1 LFLNRLNSIPCEHV
15 FVKHSHRMFKVLL
28 AVAAIFVI
36 AASARSV
43 DDEMK
48 LFQDF
53 MNTYG
58 RKYATEEIAHKFK
71 CFRINLRLIDE
82 RNAQGAEQH
91 GVNQFADLCQEE
103 FARMYLGMRGN
114 STVTKRAMNVQSG
127 SSSTPPPP
135 APPSG
140 SSTTPPPA
148 PPSGS
153 STTPPPAPPSG
164 SSTTP
169 PPAPPSTS
177 SNSPP
182 PSPPSSSGGD
192 MPSDTKQVDWR
203 TKGAVTPI
211 KNQGNC
217 GSCWSFSA
225 TGNMEGQ
232 WMLAGNTLVGLSE
245 EELVQCSSSTGN
257 EGCNGGLM
265 DWAFEWVTSNGGID
279 SESDYPYTSGGG
291 TTGTC
296 ANSKL
301 GNKVAKF
308 SGHTD
313 MPKNENSM
321 ATWVYTN
328 GPLAIGVDALTW
340 SSYTGGIVKNC
351 PAGQLDHG
359 VLIVGFNDANSP
371 PYWIVKNSWGT
382 SWGENGYIRLEK
394 GTDQCGLT
402 QAASSAIA
410 QK

>member
-1 LFLNRLNSIPCEHV
+1 
-15 FVKHSHRMFKVLL
+15 MKVQCCLVV
-28 AVAAIFVI
+28 AVLVI
-36 AASARSV
+36 AATARTI

-48 LFQDF
+48 LFKDF
-53 MNTYG
+53 MSTYG
-58 RKYATEEIAHKFK
+58 RHYSESEVAQRFK
-71 CFRINLRLIDE
+71 CFRVNLRLIDE
-82 RNAQGAEQH
+82 RNARGAEQH
-91 GVNQFADLCQEE
+91 GVNQFADVCPEE
-103 FARMYLGMRGN
+103 FAKMYLGFRGN
-114 STVTKRAMNVQSG
+114 STATKRTMNVQSG
-127 SSSTPPPP
+127 SSSTPPPTP
-135 APPSG
+135 SSSTSPPPTPSSSTAPPPTPSSSTAPPPTPSGG
-140 SSTTPPPA
+140 SSTSPPPPA
-148 PPSGS
+148 P
-153 STTPPPAPPSG
+153 A
-164 SSTTP
+164 
-169 PPAPPSTS
+169 
-177 SNSPP
+177 
-182 PSPPSSSGGD
+182 
-192 MPSDTKQVDWR
+192 SDTKSIDWR

-232 WMLAGNTLVGLSE
+232 WFLAGNTLVGLSE

-296 ANSKL
+296 VNSKL

-308 SGHTD
+308 TGHTD

-328 GPLAIGVDALTW
+328 GPLAIGVDAITW
-340 SSYTGGIVKNC
+340 SSYTGGIMSNC
-351 PAGQLDHG
+351 NGKQLDHG

-394 GTDQCGLT
+394 GTDQCGIT

-410 QK
+410 QKSA

>member
-1 LFLNRLNSIPCEHV
+1 MPEPDRNGISARLWRLPGQL
-15 FVKHSHRMFKVLL
+15 LL
-28 AVAAIFVI
+28 ALINATAILVI
-36 AASARSV
+36 AATARTI

-48 LFQDF
+48 LFKDF
-53 MNTYG
+53 MSTYG
-58 RKYATEEIAHKFK
+58 RHYSESEVAQRFK
-71 CFRINLRLIDE
+71 CFRVNLRLIDE
-82 RNAQGAEQH
+82 RNARGAEQH
-91 GVNQFADLCQEE
+91 GVNQFADVCPEE
-103 FARMYLGMRGN
+103 FAKMYLGFRGN
-114 STVTKRAMNVQSG
+114 STATKRTMNVQSG
-127 SSSTPPPP
+127 SSSTPPPTP
-135 APPSG
+135 SSSTSPPPTPSSSTAPPPTPSSSTAPPPTPSGG
-140 SSTTPPPA
+140 SSTSPPPPA
-148 PPSGS
+148 P
-153 STTPPPAPPSG
+153 A
-164 SSTTP
+164 
-169 PPAPPSTS
+169 
-177 SNSPP
+177 
-182 PSPPSSSGGD
+182 
-192 MPSDTKQVDWR
+192 SDTKSIDWR

-232 WMLAGNTLVGLSE
+232 WFLAGNTLVGLSE

-296 ANSKL
+296 VNSKL

-308 SGHTD
+308 TGHTD

-328 GPLAIGVDALTW
+328 GPLAIGVDAITW
-340 SSYTGGIVKNC
+340 SSYTGGIMSNC
-351 PAGQLDHG
+351 NGKQLDHG

-394 GTDQCGLT
+394 GTDQCGIT

-410 QK
+410 QKSA